1 MKPPEESLG
10 PPYPFFLRLARWVW
24 PEIVQEPPI
33 YQVPGVSDVV
43 TCAVMLVLSA
53 AGVVWLA
60 AGTDWPALATD
71 WPLLLLLAA
80 LYVLLGRID
89 LFMVVEVDRG
99 RYTDWSGSLNS
110 VVLWTAIL
118 ITGPAAGWF
127 ALADLFYTYL
137 RNRRKDYMPGTRWR
151 RRRNLMIN
159 AAVLPLATMCGAGV
173 YTALGGVFP
182 MPGFAPPVLGAALA
196 GILAGFAVET
206 ALWLPL
212 LVFLRG
218 LQLRQATGKPA
229 LARAWWR
236 FFTLGFLTP
245 NLSLPFALL
254 GAGLYSQDGLSM
266 LLFFMAGLL
275 LVALV
280 ANRLS
285 RAAERARQQSR
296 QLELLEQLGRGLLAA
311 PPELTTL
318 PELLQQYAPAM
329 FTYCDVEIRLFP
341 AETLY
346 HGPLPF
352 PPVG

>member
-1 MKPPEESLG
+1 
-10 PPYPFFLRLARWVW
+10 
-24 PEIVQEPPI
+24 
-33 YQVPGVSDVV
+33 
-43 TCAVMLVLSA
+43 
-53 AGVVWLA
+53 VWLA

-118 ITGPAAGWF
+118 ITGPVAGWF

-236 FFTLGFLTP
+236 FFTLGFLIP

-254 GAGLYSQDGLSM
+254 GAGLYS
-266 LLFFMAGLL
+266 
-275 LVALV
+275 
-280 ANRLS
+280 
-285 RAAERARQQSR
+285 RAAVGGPGGQPPQPGGGARPPTVAPAGAAGTAGPRPAGRPARADHPAR
-296 QLELLEQLGRGLLAA
+296 AA
-311 PPELTTL
+311 PAVRAGHVH
-318 PELLQQYAPAM
+318 LL
-329 FTYCDVEIRLFP
+329 
-341 AETLY
+341 
-346 HGPLPF
+346 
-352 PPVG
+352 